1 MDEAAWQFASWKS
14 GTRSPELKRFRPD
27 VKHYR
32 RAGTECAGSHYGH
45 AVGIEVETISIPRR
59 HSRRTKDHRG
69 FGNENVELDEFCPR
83 SESPWISAQRLRA
96 VPLITVVASV
106 AIKRNSLKAFPAV
119 MKKCTVSGDP
129 FGPRPGI
136 VIALVAVQS
145 GLTT

>member
-69 FGNENVELDEFCPR
+69 FGNENVELDEFCHVNRAMTPFASLGANSPYPR
-83 SESPWISAQRLRA
+83 SW
-96 VPLITVVASV
+96 SV
-106 AIKRNSLKAFPAV
+106 KFLFDWDG
-119 MKKCTVSGDP
+119 TGGGDE
-129 FGPRPGI
+129 
-136 VIALVAVQS
+136 
-145 GLTT
+145 